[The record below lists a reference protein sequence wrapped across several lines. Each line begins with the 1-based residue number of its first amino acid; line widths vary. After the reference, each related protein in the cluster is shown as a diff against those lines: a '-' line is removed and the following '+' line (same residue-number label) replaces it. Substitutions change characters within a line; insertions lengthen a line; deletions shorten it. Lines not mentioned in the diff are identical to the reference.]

1 MTIKLGIVMDPVETL
16 TLYKDSTMAMIKE
29 ANDRKW
35 ICEFM
40 TTQDLFVNNGVA
52 SATTT
57 PIVPLAP
64 PEWYETGDSQTRA
77 LSEFDVILMRK
88 DPPFDMNYI
97 YATQIL
103 ELAEQQGTHVYN
115 KPQSLRDFNEKQF
128 ITYFSQCCVPT
139 LITSNRTR
147 ITTFL
152 QEHEGIILKP
162 LDGMGGSGIFKISQG
177 DPNLTVILEHLT
189 QAGSTPIMAQ
199 SFIPDVVKGDKRIL
213 LIDGDPIPYALARI
227 PKPGEIRANLAA
239 GGHGVS
245 QPLSER
251 DLWICEQVGPKLKE
265 KGLVFV
271 GIDVIGDYL
280 TEINVT
286 SPTCIK
292 ELDESNQINIS
303 GTLMDCIES
312 KL

>member
-16 TLYKDSTMAMIKE
+16 TLYKDSTMAMIQE

-64 PEWYETGDSQTRA
+64 PKWYETGDSQTRA

-128 ITYFSQCCVPT
+128 ITYFPQCCVPT

-147 ITTFL
+147 LTTFL
-152 QEHEGIILKP
+152 HEHEGIILKP

-199 SFIPDVVKGDKRIL
+199 SFIPDVIKGDKRIL
-213 LIDGDPIPYALARI
+213 LINGEPIPYALARI

-303 GTLMDCIES
+303 GTLMDCIAS